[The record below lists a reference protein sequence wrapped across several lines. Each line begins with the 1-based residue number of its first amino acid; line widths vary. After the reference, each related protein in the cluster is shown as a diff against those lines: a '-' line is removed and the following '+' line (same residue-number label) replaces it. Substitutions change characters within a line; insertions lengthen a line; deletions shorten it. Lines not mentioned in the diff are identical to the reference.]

1 MSQDR
6 AAVRER
12 AEAVL
17 RRLAGEHARLRE
29 DQWRAIEALVV
40 DRRRVLCVQRTGW
53 GKSAV
58 YFVATALLR
67 DRDRPL
73 GATTTVDDAPS
84 AESTPTAST
93 PTAGTGP
100 ARSIPATGAPSAAS
114 TPAAGIPATGT
125 AATGAPAA
133 GTLAGSTTAGT
144 DDALPGDSVGPTVI
158 VSPLLA
164 LMRNQVES
172 AARAGIRART
182 INSANLEEWDAI
194 TAEIHAGAVDVLLIS
209 PERLNNP
216 DFRDGV
222 LPKLAATTGLLVV
235 DEAHCVSDWGHDFRP
250 DYRRLRTFLGNL
262 PAGTPVLATTAT
274 ANARVTEDVAE
285 QLGTELAGPT
295 DLGEG
300 EHARTGHGRR
310 ADVLVLRGSLDRES
324 LRLGVLDLPSPAHR
338 LAWLADH
345 LDRLPGSG
353 IVYTLTVAAAGE
365 TAEFLRSRGYAVAAY
380 TGQADDADRRA
391 AEQDLLDNKIKALV
405 ATSALG
411 MGFDKPDL
419 GFVVHLGAPPSPIAY
434 YQQVGRAGRAVEHAE
449 VLLLPGAEDAAIW
462 RYFASLA
469 FPPEEQVR
477 AVLAALHTD
486 RPLSTQ
492 ALEPLV
498 DLRRARLELMLKV
511 LDVDGAVRRVRGG
524 WLATGEPWTYDEAR
538 LRRVAAARTAEQ
550 QAMREYAATS
560 GCRMRYLRE
569 CLDDAGAT
577 DCGRCDRCAG
587 PLFTADVS
595 AAALTAAQTF
605 LGRPG
610 VEIPPKKLWP
620 TGMEAVGVPL
630 KGRIVPAEQALPG
643 RAVGRLSDLGWG
655 GRLRELV
662 GPDASDV
669 AVPEDVTAAVVE
681 VLKAWAH
688 GDDPW
693 PRRPVA
699 VVAAG
704 SRRHPRLV
712 GSLAERIAGVGRL
725 PLLGQLPPAV
735 AGGGARGNSAQRV
748 RALHD
753 AFTVP
758 DGLAATLAGLD
769 GPVLLV
775 DGLVDSGWT
784 MTLLARALR
793 RAGAPDVLPLAL
805 ALAG

>member
-1 MSQDR
+1 METAER

-17 RRLAGEHARLRE
+17 RRLAGDHARLRE

-67 DRDRPL
+67 ER
-73 GATTTVDDAPS
+73 G
-84 AESTPTAST
+84 EH
-93 PTAGTGP
+93 
-100 ARSIPATGAPSAAS
+100 
-114 TPAAGIPATGT
+114 
-125 AATGAPAA
+125 
-133 GTLAGSTTAGT
+133 
-144 DDALPGDSVGPTVI
+144 GPTVI

-164 LMRNQVES
+164 LMRNQVEA

-182 INSANLEEWDAI
+182 INSANLDEWDQI
-194 TAEIHAGAVDVLLIS
+194 TAEIQTGAVDVLLIS

-250 DYRRLRTFLGNL
+250 DYRRLRTFLAEL
-262 PAGTPVLATTAT
+262 PERTPVLATTAT
-274 ANARVTEDVAE
+274 ANSRVTQDVAE
-285 QLGTELAGPT
+285 QLGDALI
-295 DLGEG
+295 
-300 EHARTGHGRR
+300 
-310 ADVLVLRGSLDRES
+310 LRGTLDRES

-345 LDRLPGSG
+345 LDQLPGSG

-365 TAEFLRSRGYAVAAY
+365 TAEFLRSRGYPVASY

-449 VLLLPGAEDAAIW
+449 VLLLPGVEDAAIW

-469 FPPEEQVR
+469 FPPEQQVR
-477 AVLAALHTD
+477 AVLAALHPD

-498 DLRRARLELMLKV
+498 DLRRTRLELMLKV

-524 WLATGEPWTYDEAR
+524 WLATGEPWVYDEAR
-538 LRRVAAARTAEQ
+538 LRRVAEARTVEQ
-550 QAMREYAATS
+550 QAMREYATTS
-560 GCRMRYLRE
+560 DCRMRYLRE
-569 CLDDAGAT
+569 RLDDTGAT
-577 DCGRCDRCAG
+577 DCGRCDRCAD
-587 PLFTADVS
+587 PLFSADVS
-595 AAALTAAQTF
+595 TAALAAAQTF

-610 VEIPPKKLWP
+610 VEIAPKKLWP
-620 TGMEAVGVPL
+620 TGLDAVGVPL
-630 KGRIVPAEQALPG
+630 KGRIAPAEQALPG

-655 GRLRELV
+655 GRLRDLV
-662 GPDASDV
+662 GPEAPDAPLPDDV
-669 AVPEDVTAAVVE
+669 ASAVVE
-681 VLKAWAH
+681 VLKAWSH

-693 PRRPVA
+693 PRRPVG
-699 VVAAG
+699 VVAVG
-704 SRRHPRLV
+704 SRRRPRLV
-712 GSLAERIAGVGRL
+712 GSLAERIAAVGRL
-725 PLLGQLPPAV
+725 PLLGEVTPTGPGGPA
-735 AGGGARGNSAQRV
+735 GPRGNSAQRV

-758 DGLAATLAGLD
+758 ADLAEALAGLD

-775 DGLVDSGWT
+775 DDLIDSGWT
-784 MTLLARALR
+784 MTLVARALR

-805 ALAG
+805 AVAG

>member
-6 AAVRER
+6 TAVRER

-67 DRDRPL
+67 ERDRGDAAVPGERA
-73 GATTTVDDAPS
+73 GAA
-84 AESTPTAST
+84 
-93 PTAGTGP
+93 
-100 ARSIPATGAPSAAS
+100 
-114 TPAAGIPATGT
+114 
-125 AATGAPAA
+125 
-133 GTLAGSTTAGT
+133 
-144 DDALPGDSVGPTVI
+144 GPTVI

-182 INSANLEEWDAI
+182 INSANLDEWDEI
-194 TAEIHAGAVDVLLIS
+194 TAEIHTGAVDVLLIS

-216 DFRDGV
+216 DFRDTV

-262 PAGTPVLATTAT
+262 PERTPVLATTAT
-274 ANARVTEDVAE
+274 ANARVTADVAE
-285 QLGTELAGPT
+285 QLGDA
-295 DLGEG
+295 
-300 EHARTGHGRR
+300 
-310 ADVLVLRGSLDRES
+310 LVLRGSLDRES
-324 LRLGVLDLPSPAHR
+324 LRLGVVDLPSPAHR

-365 TAEFLRSRGYAVAAY
+365 TAEFLRSRGYAVASY
-380 TGQADDADRRA
+380 TGQAEDADRRA

-434 YQQVGRAGRAVEHAE
+434 YQQVGRAGRAVAHAE

-492 ALEPLV
+492 ALEPIV

-524 WLATGEPWTYDEAR
+524 WLATGEPWVYDEAR
-538 LRRVAAARTAEQ
+538 LRRVAEARTAEQ
-550 QAMREYAATS
+550 QAMREYAATAD
-560 GCRMRYLRE
+560 CRLRYLRE
-569 CLDDAGAT
+569 CLDDAGAA

-587 PLFTADVS
+587 PLFTPDVS
-595 AAALTAAQTF
+595 DAALTAAQTF

-610 VEIPPKKLWP
+610 VEIAPKKLWP
-620 TGMEAVGVPL
+620 TGLEAVGVPL
-630 KGRIVPAEQALPG
+630 KGRIAPAEQALPG

-655 GRLRELV
+655 GRLRGLV
-662 GPDASDV
+662 GPEAADGPVPDDV
-669 AVPEDVTAAVVE
+669 AAAVVE

-693 PRRPVA
+693 PTRPVG
-699 VVAAG
+699 VVAVG
-704 SRRHPRLV
+704 SRRRPRLV

-725 PLLGQLPPAV
+725 PLLGQVTPVGPA
-735 AGGGARGNSAQRV
+735 AGDGPRGNSAQRV
-748 RALHD
+748 RALHG
-753 AFTVP
+753 ALAVP
-758 DGLAATLAGLD
+758 DELAEALGGLD

-775 DGLVDSGWT
+775 DDLVDSGWT
-784 MTLLARALR
+784 MTLAARELR
-793 RAGAPDVLPLAL
+793 RAGAPGVLPLAL
-805 ALAG
+805 AVAG

>member
-6 AAVRER
+6 VAVRER

-17 RRLAGEHARLRE
+17 RRLAGDHARLRE

-67 DRDRPL
+67 DRTD
-73 GATTTVDDAPS
+73 
-84 AESTPTAST
+84 
-93 PTAGTGP
+93 
-100 ARSIPATGAPSAAS
+100 
-114 TPAAGIPATGT
+114 
-125 AATGAPAA
+125 AA
-133 GTLAGSTTAGT
+133 GTNGVGEPA
-144 DDALPGDSVGPTVI
+144 GPTVI

-164 LMRNQVES
+164 LMRNQVEA

-182 INSANLEEWDAI
+182 INSANLDEWDEI
-194 TAEIHAGAVDVLLIS
+194 TAEIQAGTVDVLLIS

-250 DYRRLRTFLGNL
+250 DYRRLRTFLAEL
-262 PAGTPVLATTAT
+262 PERTPVLATTAT

-285 QLGTELAGPT
+285 QLGDA
-295 DLGEG
+295 
-300 EHARTGHGRR
+300 
-310 ADVLVLRGSLDRES
+310 LVLRGTLDRES

-345 LDRLPGSG
+345 LDHLPGSG
-353 IVYTLTVAAAGE
+353 IIYTLTVAAAGE
-365 TAEFLRSRGYAVAAY
+365 AAEFLASRGYPVASY
-380 TGQADDADRRA
+380 TGQSDDADRRA

-449 VLLLPGAEDAAIW
+449 VLLLPGAEDIAIW

-469 FPPEEQVR
+469 FPPEHQVR

-498 DLRRARLELMLKV
+498 DLRRTRLELMLKV

-524 WLATGEPWTYDEAR
+524 WLATGETWVYDEAR
-538 LRRVAAARTAEQ
+538 LRRVAEARTVEQ
-550 QAMREYAATS
+550 QAMREYATTP

-569 CLDDAGAT
+569 CLDDTGAA
-577 DCGRCDRCAG
+577 DCGRCDRCAD
-587 PLFTADVS
+587 PLFTSDVS
-595 AAALTAAQTF
+595 TAALAPAQTF

-610 VEIPPKKLWP
+610 VQIAPKKLWP
-620 TGMEAVGVPL
+620 TGLDAVGVPL
-630 KGRIVPAEQALPG
+630 KGRISPAEQALPG

-655 GRLRELV
+655 GRLRDLA
-662 GPDASDV
+662 GPDAPDAPVPDDV
-669 AVPEDVTAAVVE
+669 VDAVVE

-688 GDDPW
+688 GNDPW

-699 VVAAG
+699 VVAVG
-704 SRRHPRLV
+704 SRRRPRLV
-712 GSLAERIAGVGRL
+712 GSLAERIAAVGRL
-725 PLLGQLPPAV
+725 PLLGEV
-735 AGGGARGNSAQRV
+735 TSTGAGGPRGNSAQRV

-753 AFTVP
+753 TFAVP
-758 DGLAATLAGLD
+758 AGLAEALADLA

-775 DGLVDSGWT
+775 DDLVDSGWT
-784 MTLLARALR
+784 MTMVTRALR

-805 ALAG
+805 AVAG

>member
-1 MSQDR
+1 MSQER
-6 AAVRER
+6 TAVRER

-17 RRLAGEHARLRE
+17 RQLAGEHARLRE

-67 DRDRPL
+67 
-73 GATTTVDDAPS
+73 
-84 AESTPTAST
+84 E
-93 PTAGTGP
+93 TGEH
-100 ARSIPATGAPSAAS
+100 
-114 TPAAGIPATGT
+114 
-125 AATGAPAA
+125 
-133 GTLAGSTTAGT
+133 
-144 DDALPGDSVGPTVI
+144 GPTVI

-182 INSANLEEWDAI
+182 INSANLDEWDEI
-194 TAEIHAGAVDVLLIS
+194 VAEIHAGAVDVLLIS

-216 DFRDGV
+216 DFRDTV

-262 PAGTPVLATTAT
+262 PSGTPVLATTAT
-274 ANARVTEDVAE
+274 ANARVTQDVAE
-285 QLGTELAGPT
+285 QLGDA
-295 DLGEG
+295 
-300 EHARTGHGRR
+300 
-310 ADVLVLRGSLDRES
+310 LVLRGSLDRES
-324 LRLGVLDLPSPAHR
+324 LRLGVVDLPGPAHR

-345 LDRLPGSG
+345 LDELPGSG

-365 TAEFLRSRGYAVAAY
+365 TADFLRSRGYPVASY
-380 TGQADDADRRA
+380 TGQAEDADRRA

-434 YQQVGRAGRAVEHAE
+434 YQQVGRAGRAVAHAE

-469 FPPEEQVR
+469 FPPEDQVR
-477 AVLAALHTD
+477 SVLAALATD

-492 ALEPLV
+492 ALEPVV

-524 WLATGEPWTYDEAR
+524 WLATGEPWSYDEAR

-550 QAMREYAATS
+550 AAMREYATTP
-560 GCRMRYLRE
+560 GCRLRYLRE
-569 CLDDAGAT
+569 CLDDAGAS
-577 DCGRCDRCAG
+577 DCGRCDRCAE
-587 PLFTADVS
+587 PIFSVDVS
-595 AAALTAAQTF
+595 GPALSAAQAF

-610 VEIPPKKLWP
+610 VEVPPKKLWP
-620 TGMEAVGVPL
+620 TGLEAVGVPV
-630 KGRIVPAEQALPG
+630 KGRIAPAEQALPG

-662 GPDASDV
+662 GPDAVDV
-669 AVPEDVTAAVVE
+669 DVPEDVAAAVVE

-688 GDDPW
+688 GDAPW
-693 PRRPVA
+693 PRRPAA
-699 VVAAG
+699 VVAIG
-704 SRRHPRLV
+704 SRRRPRLV
-712 GSLAERIAGVGRL
+712 GSLAGRIATVGRL
-725 PLLGQLPPAV
+725 PLLGSVAV
-735 AGGGARGNSAQRV
+735 TAPGGPRGNSAQRV
-748 RALHD
+748 RALHG
-753 AFTVP
+753 AVTVP
-758 DGLAATLAGLD
+758 PDLAGALAGLD

-775 DGLVDSGWT
+775 DDLVDSGWT
-784 MTLLARALR
+784 LTMVARELR

-805 ALAG
+805 AVAG